1 MPLVHTVGHGNRTI
15 DEFLALLTASGVTR
29 LVDVRSYPRSKRY
42 PYFGYGP
49 LGAHLTAAGI
59 AYEWRGRTLG
69 GRRRSDT
76 GANHPGLSE
85 PSFRAYAEHMR
96 SEAFQRAATRVLAA
110 APHEV
115 LCLMCAERDPGRC
128 HRSLIA
134 DWMTLR
140 GARVVHLIGPE
151 QQAREHALHPAMRV
165 EDGLL
170 RYSRGAAQGELF

>member
-15 DEFLALLTASGVTR
+15 EEFLAVLTAAGVTC
-29 LVDVRSYPRSKRY
+29 LVDVRSYPRSRRY

-49 LGAHLTAAGI
+49 LGASLAAASI

-69 GRRRSDT
+69 GRRRSDAET
-76 GANHPGLSE
+76 NHPGLSE

-96 SEAFQRAATRVLAA
+96 GEAFQRAAAQ
-110 APHEV
+110 EV

-134 DWMTLR
+134 DWMTVR
-140 GARVVHLIGPE
+140 GATVVHLIEPG
-151 QQAREHALHPAMRV
+151 QSREHAPHPAMRV

>member
-15 DEFLALLTASGVTR
+15 EEFLAVLTAAGVTC
-29 LVDVRSYPRSKRY
+29 LVDVRSYPRSRRY

-49 LGAHLTAAGI
+49 LGASLAAASI

-69 GRRRSDT
+69 GRRRSDAET
-76 GANHPGLSE
+76 NHPGLSE

-96 SEAFQRAATRVLAA
+96 GEAFQRAAARVLAA
-110 APHEV
+110 AAQEV

-134 DWMTLR
+134 DWMTVR
-140 GARVVHLIGPE
+140 GATVVHLIETG
-151 QQAREHALHPAMRV
+151 QSREHAPHPAMRV